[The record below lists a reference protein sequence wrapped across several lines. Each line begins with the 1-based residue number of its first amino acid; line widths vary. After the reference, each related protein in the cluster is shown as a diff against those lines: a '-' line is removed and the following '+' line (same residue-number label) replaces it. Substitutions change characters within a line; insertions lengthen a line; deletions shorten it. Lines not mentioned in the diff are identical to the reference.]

1 VAAIGEAAMIG
12 SLAER
17 VNEDVALVRR
27 GRDVSLKFLW
37 GIGDDDYIVEIEHG
51 RVVGVERRAFA
62 TDSGRFA
69 IRAAAD
75 VWGEFWQPIPKRN
88 HHDLFS
94 MLSVGIAEI
103 DGDLLP
109 LMQNL
114 QYIKD
119 VLAALRKRN

>member
-1 VAAIGEAAMIG
+1 MIET
-12 SLAER
+12 LAER
-17 VNEDVALVRR
+17 VNGDAALVRR

-62 TDSGRFA
+62 TDSGRFT

-75 VWGEFWQPIPKRN
+75 VWGEFWQPVPKRN

-94 MLSVGIAEI
+94 MLSIGIAEI

-119 VLAALRKRN
+119 VLAAVRKRN